1 MGGWPSG
8 NMCAYIVPSR
18 QGNGS
23 QPGEKAEM
31 KSDLEIAQSVTPKH
45 IAQIAES
52 IGLKAS
58 DLELYGEHVGK
69 IRLDVLK
76 RGQRRKQ
83 AKYIVVTAI
92 TPTPLGEGKTVTT
105 IGLSLGL
112 NRIGK
117 KAICT
122 LRQPSLGPV
131 FGIKGG
137 AAGGGHSQVIP
148 MEQFNLHL
156 TGDFH
161 AVSAANNLLAAF
173 IDNHVQKGNDLRI
186 DPFTIS
192 WKRVVDVNDRSLRSI
207 VTGLGN
213 SRADG
218 IPRETG
224 FDITAASEVMAIL
237 ALATDLHDL
246 RTRLGRIVVGMNTD
260 GKPVTADQ
268 LQCAGAMTVLLKD
281 AIKPNL
287 MQTLEGTAC
296 IVHAGPFANI
306 AHGNNSILAD
316 MVALQLADYV
326 VTESGFGADMGLEKF
341 CDIKCRTSGLRPDA
355 AVLVVTVRALK
366 AHSSLFQVV
375 AGKPLDKGLIEEN
388 IPALR
393 KGSANMLKHIENIR
407 CFGLPVVVAIN
418 RFPTDTAAEIDFI
431 RATALEAGAE
441 AVEVS
446 EVHTKGGEGGAA
458 LAEAVVKAA
467 SKPSKFE
474 FLYPVERSIQE
485 KIDIIAH
492 KLYGAGEVYYE
503 PAAEK
508 QIKVLNQNGLD
519 KLPIC
524 MAKTHLSLSHDP
536 ALKGRPTGFRMPVRE
551 VRAMIGAGFL
561 SVLCGAIP
569 TMPGLPSVPGGTRVD
584 IDKDGKVVGLF

>member
-1 MGGWPSG
+1 
-8 NMCAYIVPSR
+8 
-18 QGNGS
+18 
-23 QPGEKAEM
+23 M
-31 KSDLEIAQSVTPKH
+31 KSDLEIAQSVTPKP
-45 IAQIAES
+45 IVEIAES
-52 IGLKAS
+52 LGLKAS
-58 DLELYGEHVGK
+58 DLELYGQHVAK
-69 IRLDVLK
+69 IKLDVLK
-76 RGQRRKQ
+76 KGARRKQ
-83 AKYIVVTAI
+83 AKYIDVTAI

-105 IGLSLGL
+105 IGLALGL
-112 NRIGK
+112 NAIGK

-137 AAGGGHSQVIP
+137 AAGGGRSQVIP
-148 MEQFNLHL
+148 MEEFNLHL

-173 IDNHVQKGNDLRI
+173 IDNHVQKGNELGI

-192 WKRVVDVNDRSLRSI
+192 WKRVVDVNDRSLRSV

-213 SRADG
+213 KLADG

-237 ALATDLHDL
+237 ALASDLHDL
-246 RTRLGRIVVGMNTD
+246 RARLGRIVVGMNKD
-260 GKPVTADQ
+260 GKPVTAED
-268 LQCAGAMTVLLKD
+268 LRCAGAMTVLLKD

-316 MVALQLADYV
+316 LVALQLADYV
-326 VTESGFGADMGLEKF
+326 VTESGFGADMGFEKF

-355 AVLVVTVRALK
+355 VVLVVTVRALK
-366 AHSSLFQVV
+366 AHSGLFQVV
-375 AGKPLDKGLIEEN
+375 AGKPLDKGLVEEN

-407 CFGLPVVVAIN
+407 TFGLPVVVAIN
-418 RFPTDTAAEIDFI
+418 TFATDTAAEIDFI
-431 RATALEAGAE
+431 KATALEAGAE

-446 EVHTKGGEGGAA
+446 EVHAKGGEGGAA

-467 SKPSKFE
+467 SKPNTFD
-474 FLYPVERSIQE
+474 FLYPIEMPIKE

-492 KLYGAGEVYYE
+492 KLYGAGEVFYE

-524 MAKTHLSLSHDP
+524 MAKTHLSLSHEP

-551 VRAMIGAGFL
+551 VRASIGAGFL

-569 TMPGLPSVPGGTRVD
+569 TMPGLPSIPGGTKVD

>member
-1 MGGWPSG
+1 M
-8 NMCAYIVPSR
+8 R
-18 QGNGS
+18 
-23 QPGEKAEM
+23 
-31 KSDLEIAQSVTPKH
+31 SDLEIAQSVRPRP
-45 IAQIAES
+45 IAEIAES
-52 IGLKAS
+52 IGLRP
-58 DLELYGEHVGK
+58 DELELYGEHVAK
-69 IRLDVLK
+69 IKLDVLK
-76 RGQRRKQ
+76 RMQRRRNG
-83 AKYIVVTAI
+83 KYIDVTAI

-105 IGLSLGL
+105 VGLSLGL
-112 NRIGK
+112 NRIGA

-137 AAGGGHSQVIP
+137 AAGGGYSQVIP
-148 MEQFNLHL
+148 MEEFNLHL

-173 IDNHVQKGNDLRI
+173 IDNHVQKGNKLGI
-186 DPFTIS
+186 DPFTIW

-213 SRADG
+213 RRADG

-237 ALATDLHDL
+237 ALATDIHDL
-246 RTRLGRIVVGMNTD
+246 RARLGRIVVGMNMD
-260 GKPVTADQ
+260 GKPVTADE
-268 LQCAGAMTVLLKD
+268 LQCAGAMTVLLRD

-306 AHGNNSILAD
+306 AHGNSSILAD
-316 MVALQLADYV
+316 RIALKLADYV
-326 VTESGFGADMGLEKF
+326 VTESGFGADMGFEKF
-341 CDIKCRTSGLRPDA
+341 CDIKCRVSGLKPDA
-355 AVLVVTVRALK
+355 VVMVVTVRALK
-366 AHSSLFQVV
+366 AHSGLFKVV
-375 AGKPLDKGLIEEN
+375 AGRPLDKGLIEEN

-393 KGSANMLKHIENIR
+393 KGSANMLKHIENVGY
-407 CFGLPVVVAIN
+407 FGLPVVVAIN
-418 RFPTDTAAEIDFI
+418 KFPTDTDAEIDLVRRI
-431 RATALEAGAE
+431 ALEAGAE
-441 AVEVS
+441 AAEVS
-446 EVHTKGGEGGAA
+446 EVHAKGGAGAVA

-467 SKPSKFE
+467 SKKNTFDY
-474 FLYPVERSIQE
+474 FYPVELSIKE
-485 KIDIIAH
+485 KVDRIAH
-492 KLYGAGEVYYE
+492 RLYGAGEVIYE
-503 PAAEK
+503 PLAER
-508 QIKVLNQNGLD
+508 QMRVLAENGLD

-551 VRAMIGAGFL
+551 VRASIGAGFV
-561 SVLCGAIP
+561 SVLCGEMR

-584 IDKDGKVVGLF
+584 IDEDGRVVGLF